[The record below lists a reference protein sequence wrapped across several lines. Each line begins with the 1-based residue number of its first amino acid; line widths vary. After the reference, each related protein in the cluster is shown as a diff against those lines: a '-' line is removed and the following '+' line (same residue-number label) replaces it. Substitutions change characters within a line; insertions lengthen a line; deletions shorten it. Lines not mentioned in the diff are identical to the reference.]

1 MTTLKTKQAL
11 PADGQLAS
19 ASDDGAAHARHTPL
33 VPSAGARRVW
43 LTLLGWGIALIIFF
57 PILWMVLTGFKTEAE
72 AIADPSLIFTPT
84 LESYIA
90 VQARADY
97 FKFALNSVVVA
108 FGSTLLALAIAIP
121 SAYAM
126 AFLPTKRTKGT
137 LLWMLSTKMLPPV
150 GVLVPIY
157 LIFRDFGLLDT
168 RTGLIIVYTL
178 MNLPIVVWML
188 YTFFKDL
195 PRDILE
201 AGRMDGA
208 NTFQE
213 VLYLLLPLTLP
224 GIASTGLLSVILS
237 WNEAFWSLNLTSS
250 SAAPLT
256 AYIASFSSPEGLFWA
271 KLSAASTMAIAP
283 ILVFGWLTQK
293 QMVRGLTFG
302 AVK

>member
-1 MTTLKTKQAL
+1 MTTART
-11 PADGQLAS
+11 PSVAS
-19 ASDDGAAHARHTPL
+19 APTAKR
-33 VPSAGARRVW
+33 SALTEALLNRRLW
-43 LTLLGWGIALIIFF
+43 LGVLGWSVALVIFF
-57 PILWMVLTGFKTEAE
+57 PIFWMVLTGFKTEAE
-72 AIADPSLIFTPT
+72 AIAEPSLIFSPT
-84 LESYIA
+84 LDSYA
-90 VQARADY
+90 EVQSRAGY
-97 FKFALNSVVVA
+97 AKFAINSVVVA
-108 FGSTLLALAIAIP
+108 FGSTLLALVIAIP
-121 SAYAM
+121 AAYSM
-126 AFLPTKRTKGT
+126 AFLPTRRTKGT

-157 LIFRDFGLLDT
+157 LLFRDVGLLDT

-188 YTFFKDL
+188 YTFFKDM
-195 PRDILE
+195 PKDILE

-208 NTFQE
+208 GTVQE

-250 SAAPLT
+250 QAAPLT

>member
-1 MTTLKTKQAL
+1 MTNSTLRKFGIGL
-11 PADGQLAS
+11 LAW
-19 ASDDGAAHARHTPL
+19 AVAF
-33 VPSAGARRVW
+33 V
-43 LTLLGWGIALIIFF
+43 IFF
-57 PILWMVLTGFKTEAE
+57 PIFWMVLTGFKTEAD

-84 LESYIA
+84 LDSYVE
-90 VQARADY
+90 VQRRADY
-97 FKFALNSVVVA
+97 LKFALNSVIVS
-108 FGSTLLALAIAIP
+108 FGSTILALLIAIP
-121 SAYAM
+121 SAYSM

-157 LIFRDFGLLDT
+157 LLFRDTGLLDT
-168 RTGLIIVYTL
+168 LTGLTIVYTL

-195 PRDILE
+195 PKDILE

-208 NTFQE
+208 NTLQE
-213 VLYLLLPLTLP
+213 VWHLLLPLTLP

-237 WNEAFWSLNLTSS
+237 WNEAFWSLNLTSYE
-250 SAAPLT
+250 AAPLT

>member
-1 MTTLKTKQAL
+1 MTTAKTNSL
-11 PADGQLAS
+11 T
-19 ASDDGAAHARHTPL
+19 GAAPRVQRSPL
-33 VPSAGARRVW
+33 TEALLNRRLW
-43 LTLLGWGIALIIFF
+43 LGILGWTVALLIFF
-57 PILWMVLTGFKTEAE
+57 PIFWMVLTGFKTEAE
-72 AIADPSLIFTPT
+72 AIAEPSLIFSPT
-84 LESYIA
+84 LDSYA
-90 VQARADY
+90 EVQSRAGY
-97 FKFALNSVVVA
+97 AKFAINSVVVA
-108 FGSTLLALAIAIP
+108 FGSTLLALLIAIP
-121 SAYAM
+121 AAYSM

-157 LIFRDFGLLDT
+157 LLFRDVGLLDT

-188 YTFFKDL
+188 YTFFKDM
-195 PRDILE
+195 PKDILE

-208 NTFQE
+208 GTLQE

-250 SAAPLT
+250 QAAPLT

>member
-1 MTTLKTKQAL
+1 MA
-11 PADGQLAS
+11 
-19 ASDDGAAHARHTPL
+19 
-33 VPSAGARRVW
+33 V
-43 LTLLGWGIALIIFF
+43 LGWTVALVIFF
-57 PILWMVLTGFKTEAE
+57 PIFWMILTGFKTEAE
-72 AIADPSLIFTPT
+72 AIAEPSLIFTPT
-84 LESYIA
+84 LDSYVE
-90 VQARADY
+90 VQNRADY
-97 FKFALNSVVVA
+97 FKFAWNSVVVA
-108 FGSTLLALAIAIP
+108 FGSTLLALLIAIP
-121 SAYAM
+121 SAYSM

-157 LIFRDFGLLDT
+157 LLFRDMGLLDT
-168 RTGLIIVYTL
+168 LTGLTIVYML

-208 NTFQE
+208 STLQE
-213 VLYLLLPLTLP
+213 IAYLLLPLTLP

-237 WNEAFWSLNLTSS
+237 WNESFWSLNLTTSQ
-250 SAAPLT
+250 AAPLT